1 MGQGNYERKWHQA
14 FEGAEIIPPEKLW
27 TGIEASIANGE
38 VAKYKRRAFYY
49 KWLAAAG
56 IVLFAGLL
64 GYLAYQSSSVTNSS
78 ETTVT
83 DRSDFQESTPSK
95 ETQKSNSGDQRP
107 DQTTDQTSDHT
118 PDQTLD
124 QAAELSQT
132 SDQEESASLSEG
144 FKGEDIQ
151 DTNEQ
156 QVKQSQETLLS
167 QTNRSEKDRAVI
179 AESGQDQVG
188 EPQDQGD
195 RSDLLAGKHDENDL
209 DATEKE
215 AVSLE
220 NSELLETNPT
230 NYYNTDAA
238 TTAEQQLLALNP
250 LTPRQQSL
258 TLSTTPSHIYG
269 VALQPTSEPEILE
282 SKGLWAGISL
292 APGQFDPNYRQGN
305 ERALNSPAFDQVT
318 GSSFTPS
325 EETSRGFSFSLAV
338 DLGMKLSPRWEV
350 TSGLQYFRNNVQS
363 STNAVIG
370 QTPVFSSVVESLDL
384 RNSSGALAFAPTDL
398 DNDFQFISIPLQAGY
413 IVLDKKI
420 QLTINAG
427 LAADIFLKNTISP
440 SDASLESVTINPGSD
455 SPYRTVYFNGI
466 VGLQASYE
474 ILPRYSI
481 TLQPQYKI
489 AINEFTKPDNTYS
502 SLPASIG
509 IGVGIKYNFK

>member
-1 MGQGNYERKWHQA
+1 MGQGNYERKWQQA
-14 FEGAEIIPPEKLW
+14 FEGAEITPPEKLW

-38 VAKYKRRAFYY
+38 AAKYKRRAFYY

-56 IVLFAGLL
+56 MVLFAGLL
-64 GYLAYQSSSVTNSS
+64 GYLAYQSSWVTNSS
-78 ETTVT
+78 ETTIT
-83 DRSDFQESTPSK
+83 DRPDFQESPGSK
-95 ETQKSNSGDQRP
+95 ETQPLSSSDQ
-107 DQTTDQTSDHT
+107 T
-118 PDQTLD
+118 PDQTPDLGS
-124 QAAELSQT
+124 ESSQS
-132 SDQEESASLSEG
+132 SDQGESAALSEA
-144 FKGEDIQ
+144 FKGEDTQ
-151 DTNEQ
+151 DANEQ
-156 QVKQSQETLLS
+156 PVKQSQETLLT
-167 QTNRSEKDRAVI
+167 QTNRSEKDQGAL

-188 EPQDQGD
+188 EPLDQDD
-195 RSDLLAGKHDENDL
+195 RSILLAGEYDKNDL
-209 DATEKE
+209 DAAEKG
-215 AVSLE
+215 AAPLE
-220 NSELLETNPT
+220 KSDLPETNST
-230 NYYNTDAA
+230 NYYKTDAA
-238 TTAEQQLLALNP
+238 TTVEQQLLALNP
-250 LTPRQQSL
+250 LKPRQQSM

-269 VALQPTSEPEILE
+269 VALQPASEPKIFE
-282 SKGLWAGISL
+282 SKGFWAGISL
-292 APGQFDPNYRQGN
+292 APGQFDPNYQQGN
-305 ERALNSPAFDQVT
+305 ELALNSPAFDQVT

-325 EETSRGFSFSLAV
+325 EETSAGFSFSLAV
-338 DLGMKLSPRWEV
+338 DLGLKLSPRWEV

-455 SPYRTVYFNGI
+455 SPYRTLYFNGM

-489 AINEFTKPDNTYS
+489 AISEFTKPDNTYS

-509 IGVGIKYNFK
+509 VGVGIKYNFK

>member
-1 MGQGNYERKWHQA
+1 MGQGNYERKWQQA
-14 FEGAEIIPPEKLW
+14 FEGAEITPPEKLW

-38 VAKYKRRAFYY
+38 AAKYKRRAFYY

-64 GYLAYQSSSVTNSS
+64 GYLAYQSLSLTNSS
-78 ETTVT
+78 EITVT
-83 DRSDFQESTPSK
+83 DRSDIQESAPSK
-95 ETQKSNSGDQRP
+95 ETQKSNSSDLRP
-107 DQTTDQTSDHT
+107 DQTMDQTSDHT
-118 PDQTLD
+118 PNQTLNQTLD
-124 QAAELSQT
+124 QASESSQW
-132 SDQEESASLSEG
+132 SDQGESASLSEG
-144 FKGEDIQ
+144 
-151 DTNEQ
+151 DTDEQ
-156 QVKQSQETLLS
+156 PAQLSPAVLAQS
-167 QTNRSEKDRAVI
+167 NRPEKDRAAI
-179 AESGQDQVG
+179 AESGQGQVG

-195 RSDLLAGKHDENDL
+195 RSSLLAGEHDKKDL
-209 DATEKE
+209 DAAEKE
-215 AVSLE
+215 SVPLE
-220 NSELLETNPT
+220 KSELLETNPT

-238 TTAEQQLLALNP
+238 TTAKQRLLALNP
-250 LTPRQQSL
+250 LMPGQQSL
-258 TLSTTPSHIYG
+258 TLSTTPAHIYG
-269 VALQPTSEPEILE
+269 VALQPTSEQEIFE
-282 SKGLWAGISL
+282 NKGFWAGISL
-292 APGQFDPNYRQGN
+292 APGQFDPNYQQGN
-305 ERALNSPAFDQVT
+305 EQALNSPAFDQAT

-325 EETSRGFSFSLAV
+325 EETSTGFSFSLAV